1 MEGYAK
7 LAQLMAT
14 HEEFA
19 ILRRFKT
26 LNYQNLLY
34 LQAEIVH
41 LEQELAKL
49 VNRDLAHLDRG
60 DFAKDWW
67 TLAHANGAEAQ
78 QQWKKILKIRKKL
91 GKYNNSL
98 LKQASIAGLGNPSH
112 VDLDFLRSWLERPS
126 MGYFPIRGQDQAAWD
141 PRDEDD
147 LIAIKARTSPDPFS
161 KWFTDSLVRV
171 YHRFLGEK
179 FKKQSSPSLG
189 DGIFTYKETHLC
201 SILRILS
208 TVVASILPV
217 LSVVTLCLVNSNAL
231 KLGLIVLFS
240 ACFAFALALMTN
252 ARTIE
257 VFAATSAFAAVN
269 AVFLTN
275 NISSTC

>member
-1 MEGYAK
+1 MHSDFAVHDASYICLLYSWRLIGWLHCFMHAHGTRCSTRKLARFISVAFNPTLPTESAHNRDIDGFLAASRVAMEGYAK

-91 GKYNNSL
+91 GKYSKNIIL
-98 LKQASIAGLGNPSH
+98 LEP
-112 VDLDFLRSWLERPS
+112 
-126 MGYFPIRGQDQAAWD
+126 
-141 PRDEDD
+141 
-147 LIAIKARTSPDPFS
+147 
-161 KWFTDSLVRV
+161 
-171 YHRFLGEK
+171 
-179 FKKQSSPSLG
+179 
-189 DGIFTYKETHLC
+189 
-201 SILRILS
+201 
-208 TVVASILPV
+208 
-217 LSVVTLCLVNSNAL
+217 
-231 KLGLIVLFS
+231 
-240 ACFAFALALMTN
+240 
-252 ARTIE
+252 
-257 VFAATSAFAAVN
+257 
-269 AVFLTN
+269 
-275 NISSTC
+275 